1 MVFRNYFLFLSTVYH
16 DFSLLLERFH
26 CLGSGTPKYYVAF
39 KSANINGGCCLFN
52 KGIMT
57 DALVVIHNQEK
68 VKAVLRKSS
77 KKQVQ
82 DWLPVEHSRVKA
94 LI

>member
-1 MVFRNYFLFLSTVYH
+1 M
-16 DFSLLLERFH
+16 
-26 CLGSGTPKYYVAF
+26 GSGTPKYYVAF

-52 KGIMT
+52 KGIMS